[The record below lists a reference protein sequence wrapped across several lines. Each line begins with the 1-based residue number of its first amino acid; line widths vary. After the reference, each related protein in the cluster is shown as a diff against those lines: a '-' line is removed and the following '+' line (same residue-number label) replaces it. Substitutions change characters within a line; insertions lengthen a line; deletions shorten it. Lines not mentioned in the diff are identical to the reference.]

1 MASPII
7 LILGSGPNIGQH
19 VARTFAAKGYKVVLA
34 SRRLKEE
41 DSTADQVNIST
52 DLSNPDSVI
61 SVFSKV
67 KQLLGFP
74 SVVIYNGKISS
85 NFSIQVFIR
94 TLLTL
99 LLKLVQELQTMQ
111 RIHCLSPWLILL
123 KTSTS
128 TQPVPSLLPRKLY

>member
-19 VARTFAAKGYKVVLA
+19 VARIFAAKGYKVVLA

-67 KQLLGFP
+67 KSLLGFP

-85 NFSIQVFIR
+85 NISIQVFIK

-111 RIHCLSPWLILL
+111 RIHSLSPWLILL